1 MSFHVH
7 YGIIHLT
14 RILCLLLSVLLTHSS
29 IAEPSEL
36 KRAYPR
42 RTWQAKKPSEAGLNS
57 VKIDTVARLLE
68 GRGCIVR
75 HGYIIKAWGNQS
87 QKGDWLSSSKPVFST
102 LLFFAVQEGKLES
115 VHTPIKRF
123 GWDLCPKDQTMTF
136 HHLANMISGYA
147 RPEKPGAAWAYND
160 YAINLYRLTLFD
172 RLFHETPAAVAN
184 DSQRLGLLQFE
195 DGLSFSKKARVIA
208 SVRDFARLCW
218 FWSNKGKWDQI
229 QLLSRDFFDEYCK
242 PHVPKKLPHTDKA
255 KTDDYLE
262 IGSYGGGSDHFTKYG
277 PGIYG
282 YNFWFNDTGRD
293 HPDQVT
299 WPDAPQDTFMTI
311 GAGGNSAVI
320 IPSLDMIIVAAKAN
334 WGRPEPGDPAS
345 VMNRVMKLAAEAV
358 LGNQAVNKRAYA
370 ITGERKKWHP
380 VTLDFAG
387 PDTSE
392 TAVDPNPFLDYRLQ
406 VQFTSP
412 GGRTYNVP
420 GFYAGDGKG
429 RASGN
434 IWRARFSPSEAG
446 KWSFA
451 ASFRKGS
458 QVAIRLDAQ
467 AGESIGFDGCQG
479 SFHVEEC
486 DEKAPGFL
494 KWGRLEYIGKH
505 YLKFHDGPYWLK
517 GGNDTP
523 EDLLAFVGFDNTP
536 RAKHKYAEHVQDW
549 NEGDPD
555 WNNGAGKGIIGFLNY
570 MSKEHVNSIYFM
582 PNNIGGDGK
591 NVWPYVGKINPKG
604 HPDNDNLH
612 FDIRKL
618 RQWEIVFDHAQ
629 RKGIFLHFVLNEA
642 EELNKRE
649 LDDGR
654 LGVERKLF
662 YRELIARFGH
672 HLALQWNLCEE
683 YNLRWKISPELAKE
697 YAGYIQAVDPYDH
710 PISIHHAGKA
720 IKAWEPFLGDK
731 RFTVTSFQ
739 TQDINVVEKWRAL
752 SKETG
757 VPHVIGMDEFF
768 PDKATP
774 ENADRHRRQYIWP
787 VYLSGGQLEFILD
800 ELLRTEDFRKYEKH
814 WRYMWYARKFIEE
827 NLPFWEMH
835 PADELVV
842 GEGTIQIDIGD
853 NKTLEANAEVFAKPG
868 IAYAVYLPTGHPSG
882 TITLDRINGVYS
894 LRWYNP
900 RTGEFEGDD
909 TSIQGGTQ
917 SKIGLPP
924 RQQTQDWVVFIKKK
938 NEQEESP

>member
-1 MSFHVH
+1 MSFQ
-7 YGIIHLT
+7 IRSTSIQLT
-14 RILCLLLSVLLTHSS
+14 EILCFFLSVLLFYSS
-29 IAEPSEL
+29 IAKPSEI
-36 KRAYPR
+36 KQTYPK
-42 RTWQAKKPSEAGLNS
+42 RTWQPKKPSEVGLDS
-57 VKIDTVARLLE
+57 EKIDTITQLLK
-68 GRGCIVR
+68 GRGCIIR
-75 HGYIIKAWGNQS
+75 HGYIIKAWGSQS
-87 QKGDWLSSSKPVFST
+87 QKGDWMSSSKPVFST

-123 GWDLCPKDQTMTF
+123 GWDLYPKDQTMTF

-172 RLFHETPAAVAN
+172 RLFQETPTVVAN
-184 DSQRLGLLQFE
+184 DPQRLGPLQFE

-218 FWSNKGKWDQI
+218 FWLNKGKWEQK
-229 QLLSRDFFDEYCK
+229 QLLSSDFFDTYCK
-242 PHVPKKLPHTDKA
+242 SHVPKKLPHTDKA
-255 KTDDYLE
+255 KMNDYLD
-262 IGSYGGGSDHFTKYG
+262 IGSYGGRSDHFTKYG

-293 HPDQVT
+293 HPDRIT
-299 WPDAPQDTFMTI
+299 WPDAPHDTFMTI

-320 IPSLDMIIVAAKAN
+320 LPSLDMIIVAAKAN
-334 WGRPEPGDPAS
+334 WGGPEPGDPTS
-345 VMNRVMKLAAEAV
+345 VMNQVMKMATKAV
-358 LGNQAVNKRAYA
+358 QDNQAVNKRSYA
-370 ITGERKKWHP
+370 IKGERKKWHP
-380 VTLDFAG
+380 ITLDFKG
-387 PDTSE
+387 PYTSE
-392 TAVDPNPFLDYRLQ
+392 TAADPNPFLGYRLQ
-406 VQFTSP
+406 VQFTNP
-412 GGRTYNVP
+412 DGRTYNVP
-420 GFYAGDGKG
+420 GFYAGDGEERG
-429 RASGN
+429 SGN
-434 IWRARFSPSEAG
+434 IWRVCFSPSEAG
-446 KWSFA
+446 KWSFV

-458 QVAIRLDAQ
+458 QVAVSLDAK
-467 AGESIGFDGCQG
+467 AGEPIAFDGCGG
-479 SFHVEEC
+479 SFVVEGC

-494 KWGRLEYIGKH
+494 KWGRLEYIGEH

-523 EDLLAFVGFDNTP
+523 EDLLAYKGFDNTP
-536 RAKHKYAEHVQDW
+536 RAKHEYTEHGQNW
-549 NEGDPD
+549 TESDPD

-570 MSKEHVNSIYFM
+570 MAKEHVNSIYFM

-591 NVWPYVGKINPKG
+591 NVWPYVGRIDPKG

-612 FDIRKL
+612 FDISKL
-618 RQWEIVFDHAQ
+618 HQWEIVFDHAQ

-649 LDDGR
+649 LDNGM

-662 YRELIARFGH
+662 YREIIARFGH

-710 PISIHHAGKA
+710 PISIHHAGNA
-720 IKAWEPFLGDK
+720 TKAWEPFLGDK
-731 RFTVTSFQ
+731 RFAVTSFQ
-739 TQDINVVEKWRAL
+739 TQDIGVVEKWRTL

-774 ENADRHRRQYIWP
+774 ENAGRHRMQYIWP
-787 VYLSGGQLEFILD
+787 IYLSGGQLEFILD
-800 ELLRTEDFRKYEKH
+800 ELLKTEDFRRYEKH

-827 NLPFWEMH
+827 NLPFWEME
-835 PADELVV
+835 PIDELVV
-842 GEGTIQIDIGD
+842 DEGVVQIDID
-853 NKTLEANAEVFAKPG
+853 DHKTLEASAEVFAKPG
-868 IAYAVYLPTGHPSG
+868 FVYAIYLPTGNPSG
-882 TITLDRINGVYS
+882 TINFDRINGVYS

-909 TSIQGGTQ
+909 AFIQGGKQ

-924 RQQTQDWVVFIKKK
+924 RQQTHDWVVLIKK
-938 NEQEESP
+938 NN

>member
-1 MSFHVH
+1 MSFQIRSISIQV
-7 YGIIHLT
+7 T
-14 RILCLLLSVLLTHSS
+14 EILCLFLSVLPIPASVAQPSAIERTYPKSS
-29 IAEPSEL
+29 WQTKTLSEV
-36 KRAYPR
+36 
-42 RTWQAKKPSEAGLNS
+42 GLNS
-57 VKIDTVARLLE
+57 EKIDAVAQLLQ

-75 HGYIIKAWGNQS
+75 HGYIVKTWGSQS
-87 QKGDWLSSSKPVFST
+87 QKGDWMSSSKPVFST

-123 GWDLCPKDQTMTF
+123 GWDLRPKDQTMTF

-160 YAINLYRLTLFD
+160 YAINLYRLILFD
-172 RLFHETPAAVAN
+172 RLYQETPAAVAN
-184 DSQRLGLLQFE
+184 DSQRLGPLRFE
-195 DGLSFSKKARVIA
+195 EGLSFSRKARVVA
-208 SVRDFARLCW
+208 SVRDFARLGW
-218 FWSNKGKWDQI
+218 FWLNKGKWADK
-229 QLLSRDFFDEYCK
+229 QLLSRNFFDEYCK
-242 PHVPKKLPHTDKA
+242 PHVPKTLPHTGKA
-255 KTDDYLE
+255 GTEDYLD

-282 YNFWFNDTGRD
+282 YTFWFNDTGRD
-293 HPDQVT
+293 HPNHVT
-299 WPDAPQDTFMTI
+299 WPDAPRDTFMTI

-320 IPSLDMIIVAAKAN
+320 IPSLDMVIVAAKAR
-334 WGRPEPGDPAS
+334 WGNPKPGDSKS
-345 VMNRVMKLAAEAV
+345 VMNQVMKIATEA
-358 LGNQAVNKRAYA
+358 LPDARAVNTRDYA

-380 VTLDFAG
+380 VTLDFKG

-392 TAVDPNPFLDYRLQ
+392 TATDPNPFLDYRFQ

-412 GGRTYNVP
+412 EGRTYDVP

-429 RASGN
+429 RGSGN
-434 IWRARFSPSEAG
+434 IWRVRFSPGEAG
-446 KWSFA
+446 EWSFA

-458 QVAIRLDAQ
+458 QVAVILDAQ
-467 AGESIGFDGCQG
+467 AGESIAFDGCEG
-479 SFHVEEC
+479 SFFVAER

-494 KWGRLEYIGKH
+494 KWGRLEYTGTH

-523 EDLLAFVGFDNTP
+523 EDLLAYQGFDNTP
-536 RAKHKYAEHVQDW
+536 RARHKYAEHVHDW
-549 NEGDPD
+549 NKGDPD
-555 WNNGAGKGIIGFLNY
+555 WNKGAGKGIIGFLNY

-591 NVWPYVGKINPKG
+591 NVWPYAGRIDPKG

-612 FDIRKL
+612 FDISKL
-618 RQWEIVFDHAQ
+618 HQWEIVFDHAQ

-642 EELNKRE
+642 EEPNKRE

-683 YNLRWKISPELAKE
+683 YNLRFKISPERAKE
-697 YAGYIQAVDPYDH
+697 YAGYIQAVDPYHH

-720 IKAWEPFLGDK
+720 LKAWEPFLGDK

-739 TQDINVVEKWRAL
+739 TQDIGVVEKWRTL
-752 SKETG
+752 SKEAG

-774 ENADRHRRQYIWP
+774 ENADRHRMQYIWP

-800 ELLRTEDFRKYEKH
+800 ELLKTEDFRKYEKH
-814 WRYMWYARKFIEE
+814 WKYMGYARKFMEE

-842 GEGTIQIDIGD
+842 GEGTVHIDIGG
-853 NKTLEANAEVFAKPG
+853 NKTLEANAEVFARPG
-868 IAYAVYLPTGHPSG
+868 CVYAVYLPTGMPSG
-882 TITLDRINGVYS
+882 TIHLDRIDGAYS

-900 RTGEFEGDD
+900 RTGEFEGED
-909 TSIQGGTQ
+909 TPIQGGRQ

-924 RQQTQDWVVFIKKK
+924 RQQTQDWVVLIKK
-938 NEQEESP
+938 NHEHEENL